1 MERSALRLELL
12 KVLLPSASRH
22 GLENDGVIEIARKL
36 ENYVVESAPEKSI
49 GEEQPASPNRETLS
63 LPRKDKQDPGVPEF
77 LTPPVVD
84 KSSKNRR

>member
-12 KVLLPSASRH
+12 KVLVPSAARH
-22 GLENDGVIEIARKL
+22 SLETHAVVEIARAL